1 MAIEGMS
8 ITGFQKSWSIMNL
21 DVYKNDNELYNKYLA
36 FAEIQE
42 FNKGFKIK
50 RVGKSTRKGTTITF
64 EAIKTEEEYKTLKA
78 DIVVRHKEFLI

>member
-1 MAIEGMS
+1 MNMAIEGMS

-42 FNKGFKIK
+42 IG
-50 RVGKSTRKGTTITF
+50 RAHV
-64 EAIKTEEEYKTLKA
+64 
-78 DIVVRHKEFLI
+78 